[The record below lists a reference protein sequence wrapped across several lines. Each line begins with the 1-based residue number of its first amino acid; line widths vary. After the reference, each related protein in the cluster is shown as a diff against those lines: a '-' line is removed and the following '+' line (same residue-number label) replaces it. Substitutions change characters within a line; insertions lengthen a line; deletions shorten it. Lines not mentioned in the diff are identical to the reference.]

1 MVGTYGMG
9 DNLKTF
15 YNENTDNARNP
26 FLGRSLATND
36 GVYSEALKEKF
47 DSEVRKIVD
56 DAFSEALS
64 IINYNQNKV
73 NVLSNILVNSI
84 YMDGN
89 FVKQYSNLQ
98 HVNISSPNFA
108 E

>member
-73 NVLSNILVNSI
+73 NVLSNILINSVN
-84 YMDGN
+84 MDGN

-98 HVNISSPNFA
+98 NVNTSSPNFA